1 MKTCKTCKKELP
13 PLSFGRLKISPDGL
27 NYLCKPCNSARGLVR
42 YYEKKD
48 EIIAHTHEYRAESYE
63 HRIEIERK
71 SRAKNK
77 EKWRLAKNA
86 RQSIR
91 NKVVQGKKYLILP
104 KDLRRIYSS
113 PCLECGS
120 TENQSLDHTIPISRG
135 GSHGVGNFS
144 TLCLPCNIS
153 KQGRFFSEWRYAKSH
168 ISQK

>member
-1 MKTCKTCKKELP
+1 MKTCRTCKKELS
-13 PLSFGRLKISPDGL
+13 LSAFGKLKASSDGL

-48 EIIAHTHEYRAESYE
+48 EILVRAHKYRAENYE

-113 PCLECGS
+113 PCVECGS
-120 TENQSLDHTIPISRG
+120 TDNQSLDHTIPISRG
-135 GSHGVGNFS
+135 GSHGIGNFT
-144 TLCLPCNIS
+144 TLCLTCNM
-153 KQGRFFSEWRYAKSH
+153 KKHDRFFSEWRYSKSH
-168 ISQK
+168 ISRN